1 MAFAFF
7 LLLLVFF
14 VLMVLIEFKKM
25 RAIVAKNEAFESLA
39 YESVKDLKCLSECF
53 EKLVSVYSEKQ

>member
-39 YESVKDLKCLSECF
+39 YESVKDLQCLSECF

>member
-39 YESVKDLKCLSECF
+39 YASAQDLNALSKCF